1 VITKDH
7 TEGLEEMDK
16 LSDFAPLHVRH
27 PFSGQGRS
35 SQNRTIMPSWLSE
48 LVLMLYPITLQ
59 FCFSTPS
66 SMYARY
72 SHACATT
79 DHQQTIPQAT
89 RTYAL
94 PPSEL
99 DNPMSLQKYG
109 FHGLSYA
116 SIVDSVAKHLKKPAD
131 QVDIVVAHLGSGA
144 SAACIQSGKSI
155 DTSELPL
162 PRAFREIS

>member
-1 VITKDH
+1 MWVRYP
-7 TEGLEEMDK
+7 
-16 LSDFAPLHVRH
+16 LSFKPAD
-27 PFSGQGRS
+27 S
-35 SQNRTIMPSWLSE
+35 
-48 LVLMLYPITLQ
+48 
-59 FCFSTPS
+59 
-66 SMYARY
+66 
-72 SHACATT
+72 
-79 DHQQTIPQAT
+79 QQTIPQAT

-99 DNPMSLQKYG
+99 DNPMPLQKYG

-144 SAACIQSGKSI
+144 SAACIQGGKSI

-162 PRAFREIS
+162 ARAFREIS